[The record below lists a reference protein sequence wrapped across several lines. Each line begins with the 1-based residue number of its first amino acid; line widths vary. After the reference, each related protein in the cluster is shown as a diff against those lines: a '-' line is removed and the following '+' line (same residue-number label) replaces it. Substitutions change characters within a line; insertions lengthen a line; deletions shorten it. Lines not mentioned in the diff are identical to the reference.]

1 MEEQQGRD
9 RRDEHNRSHA
19 DDEEVSGLPVRL
31 GRRGLA
37 AMQQRDVDCRE
48 LREAL
53 VEGRPMP
60 SWAQEHEFVVADD
73 GVLEEVTEDEATGVG
88 TRPVLPG
95 QLVPAAVRDA
105 HAGHFKTKK
114 TLATLRKKYF
124 FKYMYATVH
133 EYVKSCEVC
142 QSKDKGTAYRAP
154 LGDMPE
160 PLGAWHTVAVDVMGP
175 LPQTRRGK
183 KYIMVITD
191 YLTRYVLAVATPNQT
206 AETTAEVLVEKFME
220 YGLPERLITDNGSN
234 FRSNLIKEICRRLGV
249 SQLFTTPY
257 HPQFDGLCERFNR
270 TLAAMLRA
278 FVSDHQRDWDVYL
291 PYVTHAYRAAV
302 QDSTGETPFYLMFGR
317 PCRAPLD
324 ILLRDRPGGLP
335 DIAEEVNRQ
344 RPHMMQRLH
353 VAFKVVKKRL
363 AEAHQRQ
370 KRNHDGK
377 AMSREF
383 EVGEEVQLLSERLK
397 EGETKK
403 LHRPWMPGYRIV
415 QKTGPLSYLIEHPC
429 RRGAVL
435 RVHVNRLKKDQ
446 TRHAWPPENGNT
458 KLGGLEDHRP
468 TGPGWLE
475 AWMKEEQARLVP
487 QRRSGIT
494 RPWYWSDEDGEG
506 AEDSGTAA
514 DNTKGVPAGGRSEG
528 EGPHHVSA
536 PREPEQRAIPRQE
549 GPPTVSVG
557 RHYDAGREMP
567 RRSER
572 LKALRKDA

>member
-1 MEEQQGRD
+1 
-9 RRDEHNRSHA
+9 
-19 DDEEVSGLPVRL
+19 
-31 GRRGLA
+31 
-37 AMQQRDVDCRE
+37 
-48 LREAL
+48 
-53 VEGRPMP
+53 MP
-60 SWAQEHEFVVADD
+60 SWAQEHEFAVADD
-73 GVLEEVTEDEATGVG
+73 GVLEEVTEDEAAGVV
-88 TRPVLPG
+88 THPVLPG

-124 FKYMYATVH
+124 FKYMYSTVH
-133 EYVKSCEVC
+133 EYVESCQIC

-160 PLGAWHTVAVDVMGP
+160 ALGAWHTVAVDVMGP

-206 AETTAEVLVEKFME
+206 AETTAEVLMEKFME

-278 FVSDHQRDWDVYL
+278 FVSDHQRDWDIYL
-291 PYVTHAYRAAV
+291 PYVTNAYRAEV

-324 ILLRDRPGGLP
+324 ILLRDQPGRLP
-335 DIAEEVNRQ
+335 DIAGEVARQ

-353 VAFKVVKKRL
+353 TAFKVVKKRL
-363 AEAHQRQ
+363 AQAHQRQ
-370 KRNHDGK
+370 KRNHDEK
-377 AMSREF
+377 AMKREF

-403 LHRPWMPGYRIV
+403 LHRPWVPGYRIV
-415 QKTGPLSYLIEHPC
+415 QRTGPLNYLVEHPC

-435 RVHVNRLKKDQ
+435 RVHVNRLKKAH
-446 TRHAWPPENGNT
+446 TSHAWPPENRDA
-458 KLGGLEDHRP
+458 KLGGPEDRRLAR
-468 TGPGWLE
+468 PGWLE
-475 AWMKEEQARLVP
+475 AWMEEEQARPVP
-487 QRRSGIT
+487 RRQSGI
-494 RPWYWSDEDGEG
+494 PPPFYWSDEDGAEAEESG
-506 AEDSGTAA
+506 AAA
-514 DNTKGVPAGGRSEG
+514 DGTEAVSAGGRPKED
-528 EGPHHVSA
+528 GPHHT
-536 PREPEQRAIPRQE
+536 P
-549 GPPTVSVG
+549 
-557 RHYDAGREMP
+557 AGREPAQRGMLP
-567 RRSER
+567 PERPPTTSER
-572 LKALRKDA
+572 SHDDPDGRYLDDRSD